1 MRLSGDVTHAEGE
14 LPFVGCF
21 FLGGRVKAGFL
32 CAALDLS
39 ALPLLL
45 MRLKACT
52 TPHPVR
58 GKPLDT
64 TAQIIQAPISNSKK
78 NLWFTT
84 TLGWSSFFGLTLPSP
99 SGWNSLPW
107 KVTQGQRGKEAAA
120 SSQSQGMAEPN
131 SRAIVVKARVLS
143 YVPLLP
149 IARSWA
155 LPMW

>member
-1 MRLSGDVTHAEGE
+1 MRLSGDVTHAEVNFP
-14 LPFVGCF
+14 LLVVF
-21 FLGGRVKAGFL
+21 FWGGRVKAGFL

-58 GKPLDT
+58 ANLL
-64 TAQIIQAPISNSKK
+64 IQRQDHPSPISNSKK

-99 SGWNSLPW
+99 SGWNNLPW